1 MRDAKKQAEH
11 SKQIQKIRESKESE
25 RLKIEQAE
33 AEKIGYYDDSS
44 SEARNIVD
52 DDVSCY
58 STYRAHHMKRRWNNG
73 PPC

>member
-33 AEKIGYYDDSS
+33 AEKIAYYDNSS
-44 SEARNIVD
+44 GEVGNVVD
-52 DDVSCY
+52 DDVS
-58 STYRAHHMKRRWNNG
+58 
-73 PPC
+73 